1 MLFGIL
7 RENDQ
12 RVAITPELANK
23 FISEGHQV
31 CFEKGAGESAYFDDS
46 TYTTIGAEEKSR
58 EEVLKSSNV
67 LITISPLEENEVS
80 QLQSGAFLFSS
91 FQPFQ
96 DASICERY
104 AKNNISAFSFDMI
117 PRTTIAQSMDILSS
131 MASISGYKAVLKAT
145 DYLPRYMPMLS
156 TAAGTVPPSKVLI
169 MGAGVAG
176 LQAIATAKRLGA
188 QVEAF
193 DTRAAAK
200 EEVQSLGAKFVEV
213 EGATDDTNAGGYAVE
228 QTEEYKKR
236 QAELIAQKVEKA
248 DVVITT
254 AQLRGRPAP
263 TLITED
269 AVKTMKPG
277 SVIVDLASSTGG
289 NCAVTEDDKVVKK
302 HGVTIIGNSNLA
314 AEISEQAS
322 VLYSKNI
329 QNYLKLMLT
338 PEGLNFDFSD
348 VIILQS
354 CIVYKGEVVYGNED
368 KQKSLVP
375 APKAEEATEQAE
387 A

>member
-7 RENDQ
+7 KEKDQ
-12 RVAITPELANK
+12 RVSVTPELAKK
-23 FISEGHQV
+23 FISEGHEV
-31 CFEKGAGESAYFDDS
+31 IYEKSAGDSAFFSDEQYEVVGAKV
-46 TYTTIGAEEKSR
+46 KSR
-58 EEVLKSSNV
+58 EEVLSSSNV
-67 LITISPLEENEVS
+67 LITLDPLSKDDVTKLAENT
-80 QLQSGAFLFSS
+80 FLFSS

-96 DASICERY
+96 DASICEVY
-104 AKNNISAFSFDMI
+104 ASKGISAFSFDMI

-156 TAAGTVPPSKVLI
+156 TAAGTVPPSKVLV

-200 EEVQSLGAKFVEV
+200 EEVMSLGAKFVEV
-213 EGATDDTNAGGYAVE
+213 EGATDDTSAGGYAVE
-228 QTEEYKKR
+228 QTEEYKKK

-254 AQLRGRPAP
+254 AQLRGRTAP
-263 TLITED
+263 ILITEA
-269 AVKTMKPG
+269 AVKTMKAG
-277 SVIVDLASSTGG
+277 SVIVDLASSSGG
-289 NCAVTEDDKVVKK
+289 NCALSKDNEVVRE

-314 AEISEQAS
+314 ADISEQAS

-329 QNYLKLMLT
+329 QNYMKLFLT
-338 PEGLNFDFSD
+338 KEGFDFDFND

-354 CIVYKGEVVYGNED
+354 CIVYKGDVIYGNED
-368 KQKSLVP
+368 KQKQLVP
-375 APKAEEATEQAE
+375 PAKIEESVDA
-387 A
+387 

>member
-7 RENDQ
+7 KEEDQ
-12 RVAITPELANK
+12 RVSVTPELAKK
-23 FISEGHQV
+23 FISEGHEV
-31 CFEKGAGESAYFDDS
+31 IYEKGAGESAFISDELYEG
-46 TYTTIGAEEKSR
+46 IGAKSKSR
-58 EEVLKSSNV
+58 EEVLSSSNV
-67 LITISPLEENEVS
+67 LITLDPLSKEDVAKLAE
-80 QLQSGAFLFSS
+80 GTFLFSS

-96 DASICERY
+96 DASICEVY
-104 AKNNISAFSFDMI
+104 ATKGISAFSFDMI

-156 TAAGTVPPSKVLI
+156 TAAGTVPPSKVLV

-200 EEVQSLGAKFVEV
+200 EEVMSLGAKFVEV

-263 TLITED
+263 TLVTEE
-269 AVKTMKPG
+269 AVKTMKAG

-289 NCAVTEDDKVVKK
+289 NCALTKDKEVVRE

-314 AEISEQAS
+314 ADISEQAS

-329 QNYLKLMLT
+329 QNYMKLFLT
-338 PEGLNFDFSD
+338 KEGFDFD
-348 VIILQS
+348 FNDEIILQS
-354 CIVYKGEVVYGNED
+354 CIVYKGDVVYGNEE
-368 KQKSLVP
+368 KQKQLVP
-375 APKAEEATEQAE
+375 PAKVEESVE

>member
-7 RENDQ
+7 REEDH
-12 RVAITPELANK
+12 RVSVTPELAKK
-23 FISEGHQV
+23 FISEGHEV
-31 CFEKGAGESAYFDDS
+31 YFEKGAGSSAYFEDS
-46 TYTTIGAEEKSR
+46 LYNEIGAVEKSR
-58 EEVLKSSNV
+58 EEIISSSNV
-67 LITISPLEENEVS
+67 LITLAPLSKEEVAKLAENT
-80 QLQSGAFLFSS
+80 FLFSS

-96 DASICERY
+96 DASICETF
-104 AKNNISAFSFDMI
+104 ATKGISAFSFDMI
-117 PRTTIAQSMDILSS
+117 PRSSIAQSMDILSS

-193 DTRAAAK
+193 DTRAASK

-213 EGATDDTNAGGYAVE
+213 EGASDDTNAGGYAVE
-228 QTEEYKKR
+228 QSEEYKKK
-236 QAELIAQKVEKA
+236 QAELIALKIEKA

-263 TLITED
+263 KLITEE

-289 NCAVTEDDKVVKK
+289 NCVLTEDEKVVKK
-302 HGVTIIGNSNLA
+302 HGVTIIGSSNLA

-322 VLYSKNI
+322 VLFSKNV

-338 PEGLNFDFSD
+338 KEGLNFNFNDE
-348 VIILQS
+348 IILQS
-354 CIVYKGEVVYGNED
+354 CIVYKGEVIYGNEA
-368 KQKSLVP
+368 KQKALVP
-375 APKAEEATEQAE
+375 APKAEEKADAQA
-387 A
+387 

>member
-7 RENDQ
+7 RENDL
-12 RVAITPELANK
+12 RVAITPDLANK
-23 FISEGHQV
+23 FISEGHKV

-46 TYTTIGAEEKSR
+46 VYTSIGAEEKSR
-58 EEVLKSSNV
+58 EEILKSANV
-67 LITISPLEENEVS
+67 LITISPLEEGDVDL
-80 QLQSGAFLFSS
+80 LQEGTFLFSS
-91 FQPFQ
+91 YQPFQ

-104 AKNNISAFSFDMI
+104 AKKGISAFSFDMI

-236 QAELIAQKVEKA
+236 QAELIAQKIEKA

-263 TLITED
+263 TLVTEE

-289 NCAVTEDDKVVKK
+289 NCALTEDEKVVKK

-314 AEISEQAS
+314 ADISEQAS

-338 PEGLNFDFSD
+338 AEGLNFDFSD
-348 VIILQS
+348 EIILQS
-354 CIVYKGEVVYGNED
+354 CIVYNGEVVYGNEE
-368 KQKSLVP
+368 KQKALVP
-375 APKAEEATEQAE
+375 APQVEEAAEQAE